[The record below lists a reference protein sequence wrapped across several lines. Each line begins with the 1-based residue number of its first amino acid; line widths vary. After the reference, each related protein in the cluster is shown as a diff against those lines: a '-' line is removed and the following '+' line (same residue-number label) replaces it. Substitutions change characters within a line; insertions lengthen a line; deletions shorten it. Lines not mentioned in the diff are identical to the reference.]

1 MIDYSDGIPHF
12 FPTGK
17 SGFSD
22 ILVGSYRTE
31 AMEVVSGTFGR
42 ERIHYRAPGPNVY
55 MTKMDKFLLWFNAPN
70 IAPSLLKSAI
80 AHFWF
85 VCIHPFDDGNGRI
98 ARAISDMVLSQTDR
112 SKLRFFSMSMQIN
125 KEKKA
130 YYRMLEQAQRGNG
143 DITEWLEWYLACLK
157 RAIDESNG
165 LLSGILNKAIFGK
178 LIRGAL

>member
-1 MIDYSDGIPHF
+1 MIDYSDGIPAL

-42 ERIHYRAPGPNVY
+42 ERIHYRAPGPERVY
-55 MTKMDKFLLWFNAPN
+55 DEMDKFLLWFNAPN

-98 ARAISDMVLSQTDR
+98 ARAI
-112 SKLRFFSMSMQIN
+112 QIW
-125 KEKKA
+125 
-130 YYRMLEQAQRGNG
+130 YYPRQIAVNCDSLV
-143 DITEWLEWYLACLK
+143 CLC
-157 RAIDESNG
+157 R
-165 LLSGILNKAIFGK
+165 
-178 LIRGAL
+178 LIRKRRLIIVCWNRLNVEMVILQNG

>member
-1 MIDYSDGIPHF
+1 M
-12 FPTGK
+12 
-17 SGFSD
+17 
-22 ILVGSYRTE
+22 
-31 AMEVVSGTFGR
+31 
-42 ERIHYRAPGPNVY
+42 
-55 MTKMDKFLLWFNAPN
+55 
-70 IAPSLLKSAI
+70 
-80 AHFWF
+80 
-85 VCIHPFDDGNGRI
+85 GRI

-165 LLSGILNKAIFGK
+165 LLSGILNKAIFLENSFG
-178 LIRGAL
+178 GAL